1 MVGSIFAGAVNYL
14 PFGWGL
20 LMDDIL
26 HFLPIYFALA
36 AAILNLVRRQWTLNL
51 ISLAVLFISMIPPL
65 LRILPTPLALI
76 LPFTGLMVTL
86 ILYLT
91 LLNVGGIER
100 IHLFRR
106 PSSGEIFRA
115 LVGIFLITILRV
127 FLPIIQQA
135 IFPQVSLSHLLL
147 SLGLVLVGLLQLGTI
162 QEPFYLTIGIL
173 TFLSGFQILISALEF
188 SYLLEALFVAVNL
201 LLAIVGAFFIVKNEE
216 SKQHE

>member
-1 MVGSIFAGAVNYL
+1 
-14 PFGWGL
+14 
-20 LMDDIL
+20 MDEFL
-26 HFLPIYFALA
+26 QSLPIYIALA
-36 AAILNLVRRQWTLNL
+36 TAMLNLVRRQWTLNL
-51 ISLAVLFISMIPPL
+51 ISLAVLFISIIPPL

-100 IHLFRR
+100 IHFFRR
-106 PSSGEIFRA
+106 PTSGEVFRA
-115 LVGIFLITILRV
+115 LVGAFQITILRV
-127 FLPIIQQA
+127 FLLTIQQA
-135 IFPQVSLSHLLL
+135 IFPQVSLNHLFL

-162 QEPFYLTIGIL
+162 QEPFYLAIGIL
-173 TFLSGFQILISALEF
+173 TFLSGSQLLISALEF